1 MALCHLC
8 HMLAGMNPIPL
19 SQWADANGI
28 PRRTA
33 YNWAKSGK
41 LNVPLHRTLTGRLM
55 VLDDDDDTDA
65 QRAHPFAA
73 AYAEALEL
81 PVADRT
87 ADMDHSTVLEAWGTS
102 LYDAVAPDLRPA
114 VLQLAVAA
122 ASRRPKRDVPARFA
136 DWIGRVE
143 LADWYEATGLPEA
156 AAMVRSHGPIT
167 DEDSFWACWPTGVD
181 SFEWRNEL
189 DELVSRCLSEA
200 GGGAPSGH
208 SAVEYLAENGTTG
221 VQAVKIAGRRE
232 GLRIT
237 IGALSAR
244 QQPRFPLPDKGDLW
258 DLHVLYVDPM
268 YALARP
274 ACRAAARVICEVAG
288 WDPQSPAPPQ
298 GHPLHEIGFTA
309 CSHAARVALAPYE
322 HAAHLREISALRRI
336 ALGQPVADQQTSGR
350 DRPTGL

>member
-8 HMLAGMNPIPL
+8 HTLAGMNPIPL

-55 VLDDDDDTDA
+55 VLDDNDDDTDA

-87 ADMDHSTVLEAWGTS
+87 ADMDHSAVLEAWGTS
-102 LYDAVAPDLRPA
+102 LYEAVAPDLRPA

-136 DWIGRVE
+136 DWIGCTE

-156 AAMVRSHGPIT
+156 AAMVRSRGPIT
-167 DEDSFWACWPTGVD
+167 DEDSFRAYWPTGVH
-181 SFEWRNEL
+181 SSEWRTEL
-189 DELVSRCLSEA
+189 DELVSRCLSQA
-200 GGGAPSGH
+200 DGDAARSGH
-208 SAVEYLAENGTTG
+208 SAAEYLAENGIIG
-221 VQAVKIAGRRE
+221 VHSVKIAGHRE
-232 GLRIT
+232 SLRTAIA
-237 IGALSAR
+237 ALTTGQRPGS
-244 QQPRFPLPDKGDLW
+244 PLPDKGDLW
-258 DLHVLYVDPM
+258 DLRALYVDPM

-274 ACRAAARVICEVAG
+274 ASRAAARVICEVVG

-298 GHPLHEIGFTA
+298 GHPLHEVGFTA
-309 CSHAARVALAPYE
+309 CTHAARVALASYE

-336 ALGQPVADQQTSGR
+336 ALGQPVAGQQISGR
-350 DRPTGL
+350 D